1 MELVTTLNRRLMSR
15 AFDLIFPERL
25 RQSVCILVLGSE
37 GRGEQ
42 ILKTD
47 QDNAVILLHAHER
60 EAVQP
65 LLQRLHQTFRI
76 RLPAMPRRGYVYQC
90 QLDAYSGGVGG
101 EGMTL

>member
-65 LLQRLHQTFRI
+65 LLQRLHQTF
-76 RLPAMPRRGYVYQC
+76 LEFGYPPCPGRVMFRSEEHTSELQ
-90 QLDAYSGGVGG
+90 S
-101 EGMTL
+101 